1 MANGGGP
8 PPGGQYPQQ
17 GGGPPP
23 QQGGGYPPPQGGYQ
37 GGGGGYAGA
46 PMSPQ
51 GRPLAS
57 WGKRVGAALI
67 DGLVVGI
74 PATLLMVLLGVGTF
88 ASEDLACTTDPVT
101 GLTECTG
108 GGSFVTKIL
117 LSYVIVFALII
128 AYQIYFNGN
137 ERGQTIGKRALNIQV
152 RDEASGGPIGYGKA
166 ALRVLV
172 GFALGFLCGIGQ
184 IVDLL
189 FPLWDPK
196 RQTLHDK
203 AANTLVVETQ

>member
-1 MANGGGP
+1 MANGGSP

-17 GGGPPP
+17 Q

-37 GGGGGYAGA
+37 GGGGGGNQ

-57 WGKRVGAALI
+57 WGKRVGAAII
-67 DGLVVGI
+67 DGLVIGI
-74 PATLLMVLLGVGTF
+74 PASILMMVLGFGAF
-88 ASEDLACTTDPVT
+88 ASEDLTCATNTTT
-101 GLTECTG
+101 GIYECTGG

-117 LSYVIVFALII
+117 LSYVIVFALVI
-128 AYQIYFNGN
+128 AYQVYFNGS

-152 RDEASGGPIGYGKA
+152 RDENTGGPLGYGKA

-172 GFALGFLCGIGQ
+172 AFALGFLCGIGQ
-184 IVDLL
+184 LVDIL
-189 FPLWDPK
+189 FPLWDPM

-203 AANTLVVETQ
+203 AANSLVVETQ